1 VTGDIEERVRDA
13 YRAVAATVQPEEV
26 RSLAGQRL
34 DKTAAPRRPGGLLR
48 PLGAAAAVVALI
60 AVMSALVPTLRHHS
74 AHHQSRPPATGTR
87 AGQRSQ
93 LPEFTIVDNDGSSL
107 QVVRTD
113 TGRVT
118 GAVAAPA
125 GRAFT
130 TAAAV
135 AGDRTFLVVAGAV
148 QNQLSAHPDC
158 RTFLYKLALSD
169 TGQPSPLALL
179 PVTAPLNND
188 PTALAVSADG
198 RVAAF
203 SAYRC
208 PAVGETIAPS
218 QPFGAIYLVSLA
230 TGQVTRHWSYT
241 ASQDNPT
248 DLSLSADGSQLAFPS
263 FLTSTVQVV
272 RTIATSAPAGT
283 VDAASR
289 VVLRQAGPASMEA
302 VAMSPDGQTLYACTT
317 DGPLSRTLA
326 AYAISDGHRTRV
338 LRTWSNPPAP
348 YCALAVDP
356 SGRDLLVV
364 VAGGAG
370 ENLRARP
377 GVLTQRVPLAGAV
390 SLADGRFIP
399 LPLPIGTLQAT
410 LAW

>member
-13 YRAVAATVQPEEV
+13 YRAVAATVRPEEV
-26 RSLAGQRL
+26 RRLAGQRL
-34 DKTAAPRRPGGLLR
+34 DKTAAPRQRGGLLL
-48 PLGAAAAVVALI
+48 PLAAAAAVVALI
-60 AVMSALVPTLRHHS
+60 AVISALVPTLGHHS
-74 AHHQSRPPATGTR
+74 AHHKGRPPATGKR

-93 LPEFTIVDNDGSSL
+93 IPEFTIIDNDGSSL

-130 TAAAV
+130 RAV
-135 AGDRTFLVVAGAV
+135 GGDRTFLVVAGAV
-148 QNQLSAHPDC
+148 QTQLSAHPNC
-158 RTFLYKLALSD
+158 RTFLYRLTLSD
-169 TGQPSPLALL
+169 TGQPSPLTLL
-179 PVTAPLNND
+179 PVTIPQDND

-208 PAVGETIAPS
+208 PAVGETIAGS

-241 ASQDNPT
+241 AGEDNPT
-248 DLSLSADGSQLAFPS
+248 DLSLSADGGRLVFSS
-263 FLTSTVQVV
+263 FVTSKVQVV
-272 RTIATSAPAGT
+272 RTIATSAPSGT

-289 VVLRQAGPASMEA
+289 VVLRQADPVSMEA

-317 DGPLSRTLA
+317 DFPLSRTLA
-326 AYAISDGHRTRV
+326 AYAISDGHQTRV

-348 YCALAVDP
+348 YCTLAVDP
-356 SGRDLLVV
+356 SGRYLLVV
-364 VAGGAG
+364 AAGGG
-370 ENLRARP
+370 
-377 GVLTQRVPLAGAV
+377 LTQRVPLAGAV